1 MRPGYKENRGQ
12 DCMEDKVSNQ
22 KGGDFVQDGDGEIVY
37 SGDSIKGMVVMKTK
51 EGGAYSMSN
60 IISLT
65 GRRIDECFKRDY
77 TSNGRDYT
85 SQKRDSGTDK
95 TKEIFKGIK
104 GIFGR

>member
-1 MRPGYKENRGQ
+1 M
-12 DCMEDKVSNQ
+12 SNQ

-37 SGDSIKGMVVMKTK
+37 SGNTLKGMIVMNTK
-51 EGGAYSMSN
+51 DKGVHQMSD
-60 IISLT
+60 ITRIT
-65 GRRIDECFKRDY
+65 GRRIDECFNRDY
-77 TSNGRDYT
+77 TSTGRDYT